1 MINFKQIELSNM
13 LFEKLANRFPDLK
26 LVGITESPESQNG
39 IWVNVTMPKDE
50 DKEEQIYDMAS
61 EISVDILLDY
71 GYDIIIFGM

>member
-13 LFEKLANRFPDLK
+13 LFEKLASRFPDLK

-50 DKEEQIYDMAS
+50 DKEEQIYNMAS

-71 GYDIIIFGM
+71 GYDIIIFGT